1 MRYPNDEEDEN
12 NVSEPVLK
20 KSGPWT
26 MALSLLLATI
36 ALQQGKQLP
45 IQIRNG
51 DSKLAVK
58 VTVDGEL
65 VDFKGV
71 PPQMQG
77 SRIMVPVRGVFEHM
91 GAQLTWDPATRTVR
105 AVRADSN
112 ILVTVGKTD
121 AMINGKAAAVETPPI
136 VAEGRVMVP
145 LRFLAQALGAK
156 VEWLGADRT
165 VAINTGEG

>member
-1 MRYPNDEEDEN
+1 MFPNRFSGN
-12 NVSEPVLK
+12 PVH
-20 KSGPWT
+20 GD
-26 MALSLLLATI
+26 MVLSLIVAAT

-45 IQIRNG
+45 IQIHNR
-51 DSKLAVK
+51 DTQLAVK
-58 VTVDGEL
+58 VTVDGEMI
-65 VDFKGV
+65 DFKGV

-91 GAQLTWDPATRTVR
+91 GAQLTWDPSTRSVR
-105 AVRADSN
+105 AVRSDSRV
-112 ILVTVGKTD
+112 LVTVGKTD
-121 AMINGKAAAVETPPI
+121 ATIDGKAVAVETPPI

-165 VAINTGEG
+165 VAITTSVG